1 MPAGPAAVGFFGKI
15 PAERDFVRVNAG
27 TFLRAGLDRW
37 FQEGVEQ
44 LQRERTHLPVE
55 PAHFLLSPAAGAPAF
70 VGTLAPGEDALGRA
84 FPVVIFAA
92 LDSHLVSGGFP
103 LLPMWLA
110 SFCAA
115 SARLATAAQALAAA
129 QLAAEIETLASGFRP
144 GVQASDINTHLIRSS
159 CSDLQTAVG
168 GPPEA
173 AAYALT
179 TLIAACSQSRTPGS
193 PARVLVLDCPA
204 PTDELRA
211 FWLELVR
218 RHLGATA
225 QIPQSLWTRDSG
237 RLLVAL
243 GPAPSL
249 MLAYLADSDHKGT
262 RRWPLR
268 TSSQTART
276 GAMEKLS
283 PSQLQV
289 LAAQDASLADV
300 LLVFSDA

>member
-144 GVQASDINTHLIRSS
+144 GVQASDINTHLVRSS